1 MSSQKK
7 KEKITQDNTNNLE
20 NETFP
25 IYTEGEQQQATT
37 ISSYNNLINTNKKH
51 NKYNITF
58 NNTVKSRFSND
69 FPQKY
74 SKTQNEL

>member
-1 MSSQKK
+1 MKSQKK

-58 NNTVKSRFSND
+58 NNTVKSQFSND

>member
-58 NNTVKSRFSND
+58 NNTVKSQFSND